1 MSQFQCNLPS
11 PHHQNADVK
20 IDGSYR
26 PVPSYQSPRSSVM
39 EARFY
44 VPIIGI
50 LASVVLCIQGQGQGG
65 VRIAQCEINNSP
77 NQQTFRL
84 GRCRIGTLVV
94 HRGHNRWLVWLANI
108 LKTVHWIRSFQSRI
122 PPLLTMFK
130 CQSF

>member
-1 MSQFQCNLPS
+1 MKCPNFNY
-11 PHHQNADVK
+11 QNADVK

-50 LASVVLCIQGQGQGG
+50 LASGVLCIQNQGQGG

-84 GRCRIGTLVV
+84 RRGEIGTLV
-94 HRGHNRWLVWLANI
+94 HKGHNRQV
-108 LKTVHWIRSFQSRI
+108 V
-122 PPLLTMFK
+122 
-130 CQSF
+130 

>member
-1 MSQFQCNLPS
+1 
-11 PHHQNADVK
+11 
-20 IDGSYR
+20 
-26 PVPSYQSPRSSVM
+26 M

-84 GRCRIGTLVV
+84 GRCEIGTLV
-94 HRGHNRWLVWLANI
+94 HKGHNQPVVWFANI
-108 LKTVHWIRSFQSRI
+108 LNCTLDKIFSDKNLI
-122 PPLLTMFK
+122 FK
-130 CQSF
+130 FFKFFFLKCS